1 MTGCCS
7 RHHAL
12 SRTAHSAL
20 PSLHPGTGGATALL
34 GKCGI
39 WTGEQ
44 CTVGIWLM
52 LGNKKSCR
60 CAVQWHF
67 WSTLLPFWLEFEY
80 IWPKFKDVFRNH
92 CLDIFS
98 HTSPRVQC
106 SGGLFVPII
115 PSLAFDDDLDPGPH
129 STRPDTVSPARERC
143 RDGAAVWWSQYYPW
157 SSLHQTRHGVS
168 TTREM
173 QGWSCCCA

>member
-1 MTGCCS
+1 MGDGPVWLDAGPGTTPCP
-7 RHHAL
+7 AL
-12 SRTAHSAL
+12 HSAL

-98 HTSPRVQC
+98 HTKAQSAVQRWVVC
-106 SGGLFVPII
+106 TDY
-115 PSLAFDDDLDPGPH
+115 SLIGIW
-129 STRPDTVSPARERC
+129 
-143 RDGAAVWWSQYYPW
+143 WWSW
-157 SSLHQTRHGVS
+157 SWSAVHHPPDQTRCLQRGRDAGMELLCNVHNEGS
-168 TTREM
+168 N
-173 QGWSCCCA
+173 